1 VQIQL
6 DAVQIPLDF
15 AQRPFG
21 PIFVS
26 SHKVSYAKKRAK
38 NGAGTMMKSNYLIK
52 QKISKLT
59 EEAAS
64 SANVTAKSGSDCFE
78 RESTFM
84 IRNIRRFY
92 AGSLGNNLS
101 FDSGFVYD
109 SARDVV

>member
-1 VQIQL
+1 
-6 DAVQIPLDF
+6 
-15 AQRPFG
+15 
-21 PIFVS
+21 
-26 SHKVSYAKKRAK
+26 
-38 NGAGTMMKSNYLIK
+38 MMKSNYLIK

-59 EEAAS
+59 VEAAS

-101 FDSGFVYD
+101 YDSGFVYD
-109 SARDVV
+109 SAGDVV